1 MIAPTGEILYTYRT
15 LNPEGHV
22 ANTMAAVKKWVD
34 AHPAGRKA
42 S

>member
-1 MIAPTGEILYTYRT
+1 VIAPTGEILYTYT
-15 LNPEGHV
+15 NLKPEGHV
-22 ANTMAAVKKWVD
+22 ANTMAVVQKWVD